1 MVGLIC
7 FSAINQLDNRVLL
20 RHKYQAFFEAMGNK
34 FYHLYSALGKYPIL
48 QDAPV
53 LTFLWASKASW

>member
-34 FYHLYSALGKYPIL
+34 FYHLYSDGGGRGVGNGEI
-48 QDAPV
+48 
-53 LTFLWASKASW
+53 